1 MFMNSIAK
9 LEDGY
14 IKMLEQSN
22 REIEKLSYKE
32 QSLQQIQAE
41 KDQKIKGLEEEI
53 KNSNETLE
61 QINRQCM
68 TYIR

>member
-32 QSLQQIQAE
+32 QSLQQIQGE
-41 KDQKIKGLEEEI
+41 KDQKIKAL
-53 KNSNETLE
+53 
-61 QINRQCM
+61 
-68 TYIR
+68 